1 MRNVSMEFRNTMQE
15 RRDFYYT
22 AHMDFTDG
30 RSVDL
35 SQNDI
40 VVSGNGITESGDVSS
55 FPLGCAIGKR
65 ITLAIRNNE
74 DQFSDYDFYNAVIQ
88 IWLHFELSENTEIIN
103 LGKYTIRDPESY
115 GSTISLTAV
124 DDMYKADT
132 DFTGTGFPK
141 TVLQALLDCCQS
153 CGLTLLNTV
162 FANSDFEIQN
172 APTGI
177 TNRQFIGLCAMLAG
191 GNAVVDEYGRVKI
204 LTYDFSVFE
213 QQGDFDGGLLDEN
226 TPYSSGDTL
235 DGGDFKPWDDGDT
248 ADGGTF
254 SDSKKYHVFYKNQ
267 NLTVGTD
274 DVIITGVQ
282 ITTDGEKYL
291 AGEAGYILEV
301 QNQLTTENEADA
313 VNRMGD
319 LLIGLQFRPFSLD
332 HICYPLAEFGDL
344 CYVIDRKGRCYQ
356 SVITDVDFSFKGF
369 TAIKCTADSPQRNS
383 SKYNSNAEAKA
394 IIASRAEAKKQVSE
408 YDKAVQMLTSI
419 MANSLGMFTTTEKAD
434 NGGEIVYQ
442 HNKPNLSDSNII
454 WKKTESAFTVSTDGG
469 ETWNAGID
477 ANGNAVVNVLSA
489 VGIMFDWARGGTLS
503 LGGVEDKSGR
513 CVVLDE
519 KGNEII
525 IISNGGITF
534 GDGTYQGVGAAHCA
548 FDGPYSKIEIGS
560 EFIGFCTKGIFNGK
574 YKDPYISVFQNIGD
588 GVFSFQLRELCKR
601 FLINCFSG
609 DLDNPVI
616 KTLLDY
622 NKDNNILYL
631 YADYIKSQLNF
642 SYNSEVTC
650 KETNGSISTTSSIT
664 IKELIDGAKNGT
676 LAKKVTDD
684 WSDTISGYTGSV
696 KVVTS
701 VVNGVPF
708 AYKTLVIEKG
718 VIKEVLT
725 SST

>member
-1 MRNVSMEFRNTMQE
+1 MRNVSMEFKKTMNE

-22 AHMDFTDG
+22 AHIDFADG
-30 RSVDL
+30 RSIDL
-35 SQNDI
+35 NENDL
-40 VVSGNGITESGDVSS
+40 VVTGNGIAESGDVSS

-65 ITLAIRNNE
+65 ITLEIRNNN
-74 DQFSDYDFYNAVIQ
+74 DQFSEYDFYNAVINVK
-88 IWLHFELSENTEIIN
+88 LKFDLSQNTEIID
-103 LGKYTIRDPESY
+103 LGKYTVRDPESY
-115 GSTISLTAV
+115 GSTIAITAV

-132 DFTGTGFPK
+132 EFSGTGFPK
-141 TVLQALLDCCQS
+141 TVAQAMMDCCSS
-153 CGLTLLNTV
+153 CGLTMLYTEFPN
-162 FANSDFEIQN
+162 NDFIIQN

-177 TNRQFIGLCAMLAG
+177 TNRQFFGLCAMLAG
-191 GNAVVDEYGRVKI
+191 GNAVVDEYGRISFK
-204 LTYDFSVFE
+204 TYDFSVFE
-213 QQGDFDGGLLDEN
+213 QHEMIDGGSFDKE
-226 TPYSSGDTL
+226 TPYGSGDSL
-235 DGGDFKPWDDGDT
+235 
-248 ADGGTF
+248 DGGTF
-254 SDSKKYHVFYKNQ
+254 SPWNEGDTADSGSFSDSNKYHVFYNCQ
-267 NLTVGTD
+267 NLTIATD
-274 DVIITGVQ
+274 DVVITGVK
-282 ITTDGEKYL
+282 ITKDDMTYIKGTE
-291 AGEAGYILEV
+291 GYVLELE
-301 QNQLTTENEADA
+301 NQLVSGSEADA
-313 VNRMGD
+313 VERIGK
-319 LLIGLQFRPFSLD
+319 LIIGLKFRPFTMD
-332 HICYPLAEFGDL
+332 HICYPMAEIGDL
-344 CYVIDRKGRCYQ
+344 CYIVDRKNRCYQ
-356 SVITDVDFSFKGF
+356 SVITDVDFQFRGF
-369 TAIKCTADSPQRNS
+369 TVVKCSADSPQRNS
-383 SKYNSNAEAKA
+383 SKYNTNAETKA
-394 IIASRAEAKKQVSE
+394 IVASRNETKKQISE
-408 YDKAVQMLTSI
+408 YEKAVQIITSI
-419 MANSLGMFTTTEKAD
+419 MANSLGMFTTIEKTE

-442 HNKPNLSDSNII
+442 HNKPNLSDSEII
-454 WKKTESAFTVSTDGG
+454 WKKTENAFTVSTDGG